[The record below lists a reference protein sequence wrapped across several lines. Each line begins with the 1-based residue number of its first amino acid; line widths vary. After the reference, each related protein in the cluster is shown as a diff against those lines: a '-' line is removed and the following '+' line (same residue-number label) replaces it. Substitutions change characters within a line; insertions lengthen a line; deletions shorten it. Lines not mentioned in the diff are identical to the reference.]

1 MTVFTTKLQCITDLA
16 RDYLDGKVEVPRGIF
31 DCFTVNSIGIKGPIT
46 N

>member
-16 RDYLDGKVEVPRGIF
+16 GGYLDGKVEVPRGIF
-31 DCFTVNSIGIKGPIT
+31 DCFTVNGISIKGPIT